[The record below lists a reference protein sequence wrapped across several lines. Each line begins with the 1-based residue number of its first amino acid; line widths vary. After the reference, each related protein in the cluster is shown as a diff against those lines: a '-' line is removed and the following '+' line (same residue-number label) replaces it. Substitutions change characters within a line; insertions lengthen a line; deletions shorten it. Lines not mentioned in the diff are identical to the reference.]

1 MTMKI
6 RIYPSEN
13 TTLQEQLDFLNTKFC
28 NPTNSIGE
36 FLGWN
41 EINITDLQSLTDS
54 ENQRVLDLTG
64 RGVRFEKIHQKKRLI
79 GFENFESHFVGS
91 NRCGFRIET
100 ENLFI
105 NFTTNRDGFEREWI
119 HVIDLL
125 SGRSFEPRPPLKSVT
140 DLCCF
145 EGKSD
150 RFILD
155 YKRYTDDFT
164 TCEKWEHVNDWEGV
178 RWKKRTTLTVELHPN
193 QCGTQ
198 FGELWHDEISEI
210 IRTTGLLTQRM
221 ILDDNECWF
230 LPFNV
235 AKKHLEGFRER
246 SELPDQLSMNVKES
260 AP

>member
-28 NPTNSIGE
+28 NSTNSIGE

-41 EINITDLQSLTDS
+41 EINITDLLSFTDS

-64 RGVRFEKIHQKKRLI
+64 RGVRFEKIHQTKRLI

-119 HVIDLL
+119 HVVDVL
-125 SGRSFEPRPPLKSVT
+125 SGRGSESRPSFKSMT
-140 DLCCF
+140 DLGF
-145 EGKSD
+145 SEDKSD
-150 RFILD
+150 RFSLD
-155 YKRYTDDFT
+155 YKRYTDDFIV
-164 TCEKWEHVNDWEGV
+164 CEKWDHVNDLEGV
-178 RWKKRTTLTVELHPN
+178 RWKKRTTLTVELNPN

-198 FGELWHDEISEI
+198 FGELWHDEISNI
-210 IRTTGLLTQRM
+210 IRQTGYLTTQM
-221 ILDDNECWF
+221 IFDDSRPSDF
-230 LPFNV
+230 LNNLP
-235 AKKHLEGFRER
+235 KKHMEGFQER
-246 SELPDQLSMNVKES
+246 SVQAEISSDAQETLP
-260 AP
+260 

>member
-13 TTLQEQLDFLNTKFC
+13 TTPEEQFYFLNRKFC
-28 NPTNSIGE
+28 NSTNSIGE
-36 FLGWN
+36 FLGWD
-41 EINITDLQSLTDS
+41 EIDITDLVSLCGY

-64 RGVRFEKIHQKKRLI
+64 RGVRFEKIRQTKRLI
-79 GFENFESHFVGS
+79 GFENFETHFVGS

-105 NFTTNRDGFEREWI
+105 NFTTNRDGFERELV
-119 HVIDLL
+119 HVRDLL
-125 SGRSFEPRPPLKSVT
+125 SGRGVEPRPSFKSVT
-140 DLCCF
+140 NLCYF

-164 TCEKWEHVNDWEGV
+164 ICEKWDHVNDWEGV
-178 RWKKRTTLTVELHPN
+178 RWKKRTTLTVELNPN

-198 FGELWHDEISEI
+198 FGELWHEEISNI
-210 IRTTGLLTQRM
+210 IRQTGYLTTQM
-221 ILDDNECWF
+221 IFDDSRPSDF
-230 LPFNV
+230 LNNMP
-235 AKKHLEGFRER
+235 KKHMEGFKER
-246 SELPDQLSMNVKES
+246 SVQAEISSDVQETLP
-260 AP
+260 

>member
-28 NPTNSIGE
+28 NSTNSIGE

-41 EINITDLQSLTDS
+41 EINITDLLSLTDS

-64 RGVRFEKIHQKKRLI
+64 RGVRFEKIHQTKRLI

-119 HVIDLL
+119 HVVDVL
-125 SGRSFEPRPPLKSVT
+125 SGRGNESRPSFKSMT
-140 DLCCF
+140 DLGF
-145 EGKSD
+145 SEDKSD
-150 RFILD
+150 RFSLD

-164 TCEKWEHVNDWEGV
+164 VCEKWDHVNDWEGV
-178 RWKKRTTLTVELHPN
+178 RWKKRTTLTVELNPN

-198 FGELWHDEISEI
+198 FGELWHDEISNI
-210 IRTTGLLTQRM
+210 IRRTGYLTTQM
-221 ILDDNECWF
+221 IFDDSRPSDF
-230 LPFNV
+230 LNNLP
-235 AKKHLEGFRER
+235 KKHMEGFQER
-246 SELPDQLSMNVKES
+246 SVQAEISSDAQETLP
-260 AP
+260 